1 MKGLKMKRLS
11 ILLLAVMVSLSSYAI
26 NEEKEM
32 AKESRPSSFQPKP
45 LDDDWSKWLVGE
57 WKGTVGLG
65 GIKSEARREI
75 ELGLNGQFLITKHEH
90 KVSNEEIQGLRK
102 IAHISDEDVKKY
114 QSLPFKYLEIWTIDP
129 KNGEVIGYFFD
140 SLRRVAQ
147 GKGKLQGNK
156 EIVEWQWFAQGQPA
170 FSNISITERVSDDR
184 FITTKKYTLPDG
196 STMEGRVEMTRKE

>member
-1 MKGLKMKRLS
+1 MKHVS
-11 ILLLAVMVSLSSYAI
+11 IVLLIVMVSMASCAI
-26 NEEKEM
+26 NQEKEI
-32 AKESRPSSFQPKP
+32 AEESKPSSFQPEP

-57 WKGTVGLG
+57 WEGSVGLG
-65 GIKSEARREI
+65 GVKSEAWREI

-90 KVSNEEIQGLRK
+90 KITDEEIQGLK
-102 IAHISDEDVKKY
+102 KVTHISDEDIKRY

-156 EIVEWQWFAQGQPA
+156 EIVEWQWVAQGQRA
-170 FSNISITERVSDDR
+170 FSNTSITERVSDDR

-196 STMEGRVEMTRKE
+196 STMEGKVEMTRKKEAAEK

>member
-1 MKGLKMKRLS
+1 MKRLS
-11 ILLLAVMVSLSSYAI
+11 ILLLVVMVSLSSYAI

-32 AKESRPSSFQPKP
+32 AKESGSTSFQPKP

-57 WKGTVGLG
+57 WKGTVGLAG
-65 GIKSEARREI
+65 VKSEAWRKI

-90 KVSNEEIQGLRK
+90 KITNEEIQGLKK
-102 IAHISDEDVKKY
+102 ITHISDEDVKKY